1 MEGTF
6 KIIRAGEIKLIETT
20 IRYICFPR
28 TEPPSNFVASIAD
41 VFKKHEKKIGTK
53 GLAKGLT
60 SNEVLGIIRKDL
72 VKLGF
77 DVEAGKQKEDK
88 IERPVFFGENGQPT
102 LRYEIDAYHQ
112 SWRCGLEVE
121 AGRAWMG
128 NAVYRDLIQALTM
141 VQVDTLILAVPNTY
155 KYQSSGRLTISNDY
169 DNAVNVA
176 ETLYGHS
183 RFKLPYNLVMI
194 GY

>member
-1 MEGTF
+1 M
-6 KIIRAGEIKLIETT
+6 IQTT

-28 TEPPSNFVASIAD
+28 TEPPPNFVASIAN
-41 VFKKHEKKIGTK
+41 VFQKHENKIGTK
-53 GLAKGLT
+53 RLTKGLT
-60 SNEVLGIIRKDL
+60 SNEVLGVIRSDL
-72 VKLGF
+72 VELGF

-102 LRYEIDAYHQ
+102 LKYEIDAYH
-112 SWRCGLEVE
+112 SAWRCGLEVE

-141 VQVDTLILAVPNTY
+141 VQVDTLILAVPNSY
-155 KYQSSGRLTISNDY
+155 KYQNSGRLTISPDY

-176 ETLYGHS
+176 ETLFGHS
-183 RFKLPYNLVMI
+183 RFKFPYNLIMI

>member
-1 MEGTF
+1 MQ
-6 KIIRAGEIKLIETT
+6 TT

-28 TEPPSNFVASIAD
+28 TEPHPNFVAGIAN
-41 VFKKHEKKIGTK
+41 VFQKHENRIGTNK
-53 GLAKGLT
+53 LAKGLT
-60 SNEVLGIIRKDL
+60 SNEVLGAIRSDL
-72 VKLGF
+72 VELGF

-102 LRYEIDAYHQ
+102 LKYEIDAYHPL
-112 SWRCGLEVE
+112 WRCGLEVE

-141 VQVDTLILAVPNTY
+141 VQVDTLVLAVPNSY
-155 KYQSSGRLTISNDY
+155 KYQNSGRLTISPDY

-176 ETLYGHS
+176 ETLFGHS
-183 RFKLPYNLVMI
+183 RFKFPYNLVMI

>member
-1 MEGTF
+1 M
-6 KIIRAGEIKLIETT
+6 ETT

-28 TEPPSNFVASIAD
+28 TKPPPNFVAGIAS
-41 VFKKHEKKIGTK
+41 VFQKHEHKIGTK
-53 GLAKGLT
+53 KLAKGLT
-60 SNEVLGIIRKDL
+60 NNEVLGVIRNDL
-72 VKLGF
+72 VELGF

-102 LRYEIDAYHQ
+102 LKYEIDAYQ
-112 SWRCGLEVE
+112 PVWRFGLEAE

-128 NAVYRDLIQALTM
+128 NAVYRDLMEALTM
-141 VQVDTLILAVPNTY
+141 VQVDTLVLAVPNSY
-155 KYQSSGRLTISNDY
+155 KYQNSGRLTISPDY

-176 ETLYGHS
+176 EALFGHL
-183 RFKLPYNLVMI
+183 RFKFPYNPVTI

>member
-1 MEGTF
+1 M
-6 KIIRAGEIKLIETT
+6 ETT

-28 TEPPSNFVASIAD
+28 TEPPPSFVANIAS
-41 VFKKHEKKIGTK
+41 VFQKHEGNIGTK
-53 GLAKGLT
+53 KLTKGLT
-60 SNEVLGIIRKDL
+60 SNEVLGVIRDDL
-72 VKLGF
+72 VELGF

-102 LRYEIDAYHQ
+102 LKYEIDAYHP

-141 VQVDTLILAVPNTY
+141 VQVDTLVLAVPNSY
-155 KYQSSGRLTISNDY
+155 KYKSSGRLTISSDY
-169 DNAVNVA
+169 DNAVHVA

-183 RFKLPYNLVMI
+183 RFKLPYSLVMI

>member
-1 MEGTF
+1 MQ
-6 KIIRAGEIKLIETT
+6 TT

-28 TEPPSNFVASIAD
+28 TEPPPNFVAGIAR
-41 VFKKHEKKIGTK
+41 VFEKHENKIGTK
-53 GLAKGLT
+53 KLAKGLT
-60 SNEVLGIIRKDL
+60 SNEVLGIIRSNL
-72 VKLGF
+72 VELGF

-102 LRYEIDAYHQ
+102 LKYEIDAYHPA
-112 SWRCGLEVE
+112 WRCGLEVE

-141 VQVDTLILAVPNTY
+141 VQVDTLVLAVPNSY
-155 KYQSSGRLTISNDY
+155 KYQNSGRLTVSPDY

-176 ETLYGHS
+176 ETLFGHS
-183 RFKLPYNLVMI
+183 RFKFPHNLVMI